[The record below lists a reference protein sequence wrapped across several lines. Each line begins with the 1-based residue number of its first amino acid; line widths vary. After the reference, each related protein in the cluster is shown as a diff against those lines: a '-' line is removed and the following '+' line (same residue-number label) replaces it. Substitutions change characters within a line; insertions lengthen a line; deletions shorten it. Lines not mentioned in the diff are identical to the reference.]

1 MDQKYYESGITRK
14 SIKIDMQNWLQIPN
28 RDKVEIYNEIAV
40 QTGMTAYAVEKD
52 WWVTQTIGLIFQTGL
67 APHLV
72 FKGGTSLRKAWN
84 LIERFS

>member
-52 WWVTQTIGLIFQTGL
+52 W
-67 APHLV
+67 
-72 FKGGTSLRKAWN
+72 
-84 LIERFS
+84 